1 MVIGKAKL
9 LHTSHLP
16 QKITV
21 NEINLFDK
29 AKIANEFNKFFANIG
44 IEPARKIPT
53 AKTTFETYVE
63 TANSTMES
71 NPLYHKLIERCILFF
86 KDNSPGYDETSFNVV
101 KKCFGELYDPLK
113 FIFDLSLG
121 KGIFPDDLK
130 IARVTPVFKA
140 GDRSKLGHQSPI
152 SVLSCF
158 SKTLEHI
165 MYNRIYK
172 YLLENKILYLKQF
185 GFQFGHSTDHAII
198 QSVNQI
204 FEASENNFYTLGV
217 FIDIS
222 KASGTVDHRI
232 LLKKLELYGIKGNN
246 HKWIKSFLSNREQY
260 FEIDPTVWKL

>member
-29 AKIANEFNKFFANIG
+29 AKIANE
-44 IEPARKIPT
+44 
-53 AKTTFETYVE
+53 TTFETYVE
-63 TANSTMES
+63 TANSTMEL

-86 KDNSPGYDETSFNVV
+86 KYNSPGYDETSFNVV

-152 SVLSCF
+152 SSALMLF
-158 SKTLEHI
+158 
-165 MYNRIYK
+165 
-172 YLLENKILYLKQF
+172 EN
-185 GFQFGHSTDHAII
+185 T
-198 QSVNQI
+198 
-204 FEASENNFYTLGV
+204 
-217 FIDIS
+217 
-222 KASGTVDHRI
+222 
-232 LLKKLELYGIKGNN
+232 
-246 HKWIKSFLSNREQY
+246 
-260 FEIDPTVWKL
+260 